1 MRSCRLLEVPPP
13 REPAMSERIAP
24 PCPHDVGP
32 GIPVCLRCRKEN
44 RVATRERR
52 RRALFATAAIGL
64 GVATIG
70 AAGAAGMLDSEPRA
84 AGFAIPEAPAPS
96 TPSVGEPPSVPERAP
111 DSMAAVSVAPE
122 STVVSVASVT
132 TPPVPELA
140 PAIGEGRTS
149 LRDGIV
155 AERSGEEITVHFDT
169 PLARTRRPEKFEG
182 VLRATLPQIFGASID
197 SALATMPVGTL
208 VPPHGLT
215 TDLPT
220 QGLYVPVPGGSTL
233 RVWPETRAG
242 EDGPLVVRYRV
253 LVVS

>member
-1 MRSCRLLEVPPP
+1 
-13 REPAMSERIAP
+13 MSERTAP

-52 RRALFATAAIGL
+52 RRALFATAAIAL

-70 AAGAAGMLDSEPRA
+70 AAGAAGMLDSELRA
-84 AGFAIPEAPAPS
+84 AGFVISEPSVKSEPSVSGPQSAPETVADLAPAPVA
-96 TPSVGEPPSVPERAP
+96 T
-111 DSMAAVSVAPE
+111 VSPE

-132 TPPVPELA
+132 IPLAAELA
-140 PAIGEGRTS
+140 ATIGEGRTS

-155 AERSGEEITVHFDT
+155 AARRGDEVTVHFDT
-169 PLARTRRPEKFEG
+169 PLARTRRPEKFEA
-182 VLRATLPQIFGASID
+182 VLRVTLPQVYGARVD
-197 SALATMPVGTL
+197 SALIAIPAGTL

-220 QGLYVPVPGGSTL
+220 QGLYVPVPGGPTL
-233 RVWPETRAG
+233 RIWPETRPG

-253 LVVS
+253 LVAS

>member
-1 MRSCRLLEVPPP
+1 
-13 REPAMSERIAP
+13 MSDRIAP

-52 RRALFATAAIGL
+52 RRALFATAAIAL

-70 AAGAAGMLDSEPRA
+70 AAGAAGMLDSELRA
-84 AGFAIPEAPAPS
+84 AGFAIPEALAPS
-96 TPSVGEPPSVPERAP
+96 EASVPKPVSATEIVPVSAP
-111 DSMAAVSVAPE
+111 VVSVSTE
-122 STVVSVASVT
+122 NTVVSEASVT
-132 TPPVPELA
+132 TPPATELVPT
-140 PAIGEGRTS
+140 IGEGKTS

-155 AERSGEEITVHFDT
+155 ANRRGDEITVNFDT

-182 VLRATLPQIFGASID
+182 VLRATLPQIFGPMMD
-197 SALATMPVGTL
+197 SALVAMPAGTI

-220 QGLYVPVPGGSTL
+220 QGLYVPVQGGPTL
-233 RVWPETRAG
+233 RIWPETRAG
-242 EDGPLVVRYRV
+242 EEGPLVVSYRV

>member
-1 MRSCRLLEVPPP
+1 
-13 REPAMSERIAP
+13 MSERIAP

-70 AAGAAGMLDSEPRA
+70 AAGAAGMLDSELRA
-84 AGFAIPEAPAPS
+84 AGFAIPEASAPAAPS
-96 TPSVGEPPSVPERAP
+96 EAEPQSVPATAP
-111 DSMAAVSVAPE
+111 DTAPVVSVTPE
-122 STVVSVASVT
+122 RTVVSVASVT
-132 TPPVPELA
+132 TPPVAELA
-140 PAIGEGRTS
+140 PTIGEGKTS
-149 LRDGIV
+149 LRDGMV
-155 AERSGEEITVHFDT
+155 AQRHGDEIMVLFDT
-169 PLARTRRPEKFEG
+169 PAARTRRPEKFEAI
-182 VLRATLPQIFGASID
+182 LRATLPQIFGAMVD
-197 SALATMPVGTL
+197 SALDAMPAGTL

-220 QGLYVPVPGGSTL
+220 QGLYVPVSGGSTL
-233 RVWPETRAG
+233 RIWPETRQG

>member
-1 MRSCRLLEVPPP
+1 
-13 REPAMSERIAP
+13 MSEERAAP

-52 RRALFATAAIGL
+52 RRALFATAAIAL

-70 AAGAAGMLDSEPRA
+70 AAGAAGLLDSELRA
-84 AGFAIPEAPAPS
+84 AGFVIPQSAARSEQTLPPPVATVTAVDAP
-96 TPSVGEPPSVPERAP
+96 VV
-111 DSMAAVSVAPE
+111 VALASSD
-122 STVVSVASVT
+122 STVVSTASVT
-132 TPPVPELA
+132 IPPAAELA
-140 PAIGEGRTS
+140 ATIGEGRTS

-155 AERSGEEITVHFDT
+155 AERRGDDVTVHFDT
-169 PLARTRRPEKFEG
+169 PVTRTRRPEKFEG
-182 VLRATLPQIFGASID
+182 ILRATLPQIYGTRVD
-197 SALATMPVGTL
+197 SALIAMPVGTL

-220 QGLYVPVPGGSTL
+220 QGLYVPVPGGPTL
-233 RVWPETRAG
+233 RIWPETRPG
-242 EDGPLVVRYRV
+242 ENGPLVVRYRV

>member
-1 MRSCRLLEVPPP
+1 
-13 REPAMSERIAP
+13 MSERIAP

-70 AAGAAGMLDSEPRA
+70 AAGAAGMLDSELRA
-84 AGFAIPEAPAPS
+84 AGFAIPEASAPAAPS
-96 TPSVGEPPSVPERAP
+96 EAEPQSVPATAP
-111 DSMAAVSVAPE
+111 DTAPVVSVTPE
-122 STVVSVASVT
+122 RTVVSVASVT
-132 TPPVPELA
+132 TPPVAELA
-140 PAIGEGRTS
+140 PTIGEGKTS

-155 AERSGEEITVHFDT
+155 AQRHGDEIMVLFDT
-169 PLARTRRPEKFEG
+169 PAARTRRPEKFEAI
-182 VLRATLPQIFGASID
+182 LRATLPQIFGAMVD
-197 SALATMPVGTL
+197 SALDAMPAGTL

-220 QGLYVPVPGGSTL
+220 QGLYVPVSGGSTL
-233 RVWPETRAG
+233 RIWPETRQG

>member
-1 MRSCRLLEVPPP
+1 
-13 REPAMSERIAP
+13 MSDRIAP

-44 RVATRERR
+44 RVATRDRR
-52 RRALFATAAIGL
+52 RRALFATAAIAL

-70 AAGAAGMLDSEPRA
+70 AAGAAGMLDSELRA
-84 AGFAIPEAPAPS
+84 AGFTLPAAPVPS
-96 TPSVGEPPSVPERAP
+96 TPSASEPQSAPEIVPDTAP
-111 DSMAAVSVAPE
+111 VVSVSSE
-122 STVVSVASVT
+122 DTVVSVASVT

-140 PAIGEGRTS
+140 PTIGEGRTP

-155 AERSGEEITVHFDT
+155 AQRSGDEITVHFDT

-182 VLRATLPQIFGASID
+182 VLRATLPQIFGASVD
-197 SALATMPVGTL
+197 SALVAMPVGTL

-233 RVWPETRAG
+233 RIWPETRPG

>member
-1 MRSCRLLEVPPP
+1 
-13 REPAMSERIAP
+13 MSERIAP

-70 AAGAAGMLDSEPRA
+70 AAGAAGMLDSELRA
-84 AGFAIPEAPAPS
+84 AGFAIPEASAPAAPS
-96 TPSVGEPPSVPERAP
+96 EAEPRSVPATAP
-111 DSMAAVSVAPE
+111 DTAPVVSVTPE
-122 STVVSVASVT
+122 RTVVSVASVT
-132 TPPVPELA
+132 TPPVAELA
-140 PAIGEGRTS
+140 PTIGEGKTS

-155 AERSGEEITVHFDT
+155 AQRHGDEIMVLFDT
-169 PLARTRRPEKFEG
+169 PAARTRRPEKFEAI
-182 VLRATLPQIFGASID
+182 LRATLPQIFGAMVD
-197 SALATMPVGTL
+197 SALDAMPAGTL

-220 QGLYVPVPGGSTL
+220 QGLYVPVSGGSTL
-233 RVWPETRAG
+233 RIWPETRQG

>member
-1 MRSCRLLEVPPP
+1 
-13 REPAMSERIAP
+13 MSDRIAP

-52 RRALFATAAIGL
+52 RRALFATAAIAL

-70 AAGAAGMLDSEPRA
+70 AAGAAGMLDNELRA
-84 AGFAIPEAPAPS
+84 AGFTFPAAPMPSAPS
-96 TPSVGEPPSVPERAP
+96 ASEPQSAPEIVPDTVAI
-111 DSMAAVSVAPE
+111 VSVSSE
-122 STVVSVASVT
+122 DTVVSVASVT

-140 PAIGEGRTS
+140 PTIGEGRTP

-155 AERSGEEITVHFDT
+155 AQRSGDEITVHFDT
-169 PLARTRRPEKFEG
+169 PVARTRRPEKFEG
-182 VLRATLPQIFGASID
+182 VLRATLPQIFGGSFD
-197 SALATMPVGTL
+197 SALVAMPVGTL

-233 RVWPETRAG
+233 RIWPETRPG

>member
-13 REPAMSERIAP
+13 REPVMSERIAP

-52 RRALFATAAIGL
+52 RRALFATAALGL

-70 AAGAAGMLDSEPRA
+70 AAGAAGMLDSELRA
-84 AGFAIPEAPAPS
+84 AGFVIPEATAPAAVAAPQ
-96 TPSVGEPPSVPERAP
+96 TVPETAP
-111 DSMAAVSVAPE
+111 DSAPAVAAPE

-132 TPPVPELA
+132 TPPVAELA
-140 PAIGEGRTS
+140 PTIGEGRTS
-149 LRDGIV
+149 LRDGVV
-155 AERSGEEITVHFDT
+155 AHRSGDEITVNFDT
-169 PLARTRRPEKFEG
+169 PLTRTRRPEKFEA
-182 VLRATLPQIFGASID
+182 VLRATLPQIFGASVD

-208 VPPHGLT
+208 VPAHGLT

-220 QGLYVPVPGGSTL
+220 QGLYVPLPGGSTL
-233 RVWPETRAG
+233 RIWPGTRPG
-242 EDGPLVVRYRV
+242 EDGALVVRYRV